1 MQHRI
6 FSVFCS
12 VIVIAA
18 LLIGCAPTA
27 VTTAPAPTAAPAT
40 AVPAATTAPA
50 TAAPATAAPQATQ
63 AQATQPP
70 AATCTNSDAVLNGAA
85 ILNAFVVNFNPFANN
100 PNWPTVK
107 GIFEPLMVYNLIKS
121 DLVPWLAE
129 SYSWSSDFLTL
140 TFKLRKDVKWSDGK
154 PFTANDVVFTFNLL
168 KKTQGLNGSGLTA
181 LNGPVDTFTAKDDQT
196 VVFTLKNAN
205 TMVLYD
211 ITNQDIVPEHIWK
224 DVTDPAKW
232 PNEKPVGTGP
242 FTELTNFQT
251 QAYQLDKNPNYWQ
264 PCQPSY
270 KSIRVTAYSGNESQV
285 AAWVSGEIDWAGTV
299 LPNIDQA
306 VIAHNANIS
315 YNPNSSPLTVLMHL
329 NPQKKP
335 FDDVVVRKAMSMAI
349 DRGQIMQVAFNGKAE
364 ASDVTGLS
372 NVYKSWKVADPS
384 SLGDWTTYNPDKA
397 KQMLDDAGYKVG
409 ADGFRTNK
417 DGTPMALKLTMV
429 QGFTDWI
436 SAGEIM
442 IQNWKDIGMNI
453 ETKMIDAGAFFGSVP
468 MGDYD
473 IALWFG
479 YSSPTPYG
487 QYMNMMGS
495 ATVVPWGTFTMVNFA
510 HYGSKTA
517 DALLADFASTADKAK
532 QVADAQKLEKVFA
545 DEAPVI
551 PLWSGLDWG
560 IFNNANFTG
569 WPSPQN
575 NYSLAFPQGGVD
587 PEQIIVMTTIK
598 PKK

>member
-12 VIVIAA
+12 VMLIAVVLA
-18 LLIGCAPTA
+18 ACAPA
-27 VTTAPAPTAAPAT
+27 TTAPAPTTAPATVAPATSVPATSAPATAVPAATSAPAT
-40 AVPAATTAPA
+40 AVPAATTCA
-50 TAAPATAAPQATQ
+50 TSNAI
-63 AQATQPP
+63 
-70 AATCTNSDAVLNGAA
+70 LNGAA

-100 PNWPTVK
+100 PNWPTLK
-107 GIFEPLMVYNLIKS
+107 GIFEPMMVYNLIKS

-129 SYSWSSDFLTL
+129 SYSWSSDFKTL
-140 TFKLRKDVKWSDGK
+140 TFTLRKGVKWSDGQ

-168 KKTQGLNGSGLTA
+168 KNTQGLNGSGLTA

-196 VVFTLKNAN
+196 VVFTLKQVN
-205 TMVLYD
+205 TMVVYD
-211 ITNQDIVPEHIWK
+211 IANQDIVPQHIWK
-224 DVTDPAKW
+224 DVTDPAKY
-232 PNEKPVGTGP
+232 PNDKPVGTGP
-242 FTELTNFQT
+242 FTELVNFQS
-251 QAYQLDKNPNYWQ
+251 QAYELDKNPNYWQ
-264 PCQPSY
+264 PCKPSY
-270 KSIRVTAYSGNESQV
+270 KGIRVTAYSGNESQV
-285 AAWVSGEIDWAGTV
+285 AAWVAGEIDWAGTV

-306 VIAHNANIS
+306 IIAHNANIA
-315 YNPNSSPLTVLMHL
+315 YNPNPSSLTVLMHL

-335 FDDVVVRKAMSMAI
+335 FDDVVVRKAISMAI
-349 DRGQIMQVAFNGKAE
+349 NRDQILQVAFNGKAE

-372 NVYKSWKVADPS
+372 NVYKSWKVSDPS
-384 SLGDWTTYNPDKA
+384 TLGDWTTYNPDKA

-417 DGTPMALKLTMV
+417 DGSPMAFKLTMV

-436 SAGEIM
+436 SAGDIM
-442 IQNWKDIGMNI
+442 LQNWKDIGINV
-453 ETKMIDAGAFFGSVP
+453 EEKMIDAGAFFGSVP
-468 MGDYD
+468 MGDYE

-510 HYGSKTA
+510 HYGSKAA
-517 DALLADFASTADKAK
+517 DALLADFASTSDMAK
-532 QVADAQKLEKVFA
+532 QLDDAHKLEKVFA
-545 DEAPVI
+545 DEVPEI
-551 PLWSGLDWG
+551 PLWSGLDWA

-569 WPSPQN
+569 WPSQQN

-587 PEQIIVMTTIK
+587 PEQIIVMTTIT